1 MVLVLCTG
9 LAAALLAGCSADGG
23 QRDATRELADL
34 LRQRSAAVRDGDEA
48 AYLRTVD
55 PQAGRYRQQQRTAFR
70 NLDALPLAA
79 WTLRLDGTV
88 PATAERAVA
97 GVRLTYRL
105 RGYDT
110 GDATADQ
117 GLEFVRRD
125 SRWYVAG
132 PAPGSRPQP
141 WDQGPMTVV
150 RGTRSLVLGTGR
162 PETGLRDIA
171 AVADRAVPEVSAAWG
186 GAWARRVVVL
196 VPASQAA
203 MGELLGAGPTD
214 YAGVAA
220 VTTGRHRD
228 RAPADRVVVNPEAY
242 DTLGGLGR
250 RIVLTHETV
259 HVATRAAT
267 SPATPLWL
275 SEGFADWVAFRD
287 ADRGPRQGAP
297 ELARAVAA
305 GRVPRELPADADFG
319 RPASDE
325 PTTGDSTT
333 GDSTTGDST
342 TDAPAGAATDN
353 AGDRVAEAYGGAWL
367 AARMVADEWGADRL
381 VALYR
386 AVGAARSRAQADDAL
401 RAELGVGLGEFTARW
416 RVYLDRHLG

>member
-1 MVLVLCTG
+1 MVLGLCAG
-9 LAAALLAGCSADGG
+9 MVAALLAGCG
-23 QRDATRELADL
+23 QDAAPGDATRAVAGL

-48 AYLRTVD
+48 AFLRTVD
-55 PQAGRYRQQQRTAFR
+55 PQAGPYRQQQRTAFR
-70 NLDALPLAA
+70 SLDALPLAA
-79 WTLRLDGTV
+79 WSVRLDGTL
-88 PATAERAVA
+88 PATADRTTA

-117 GLEFVRRD
+117 RLEFVRRD
-125 SRWYVAG
+125 GRWYVAG
-132 PAPGSRPQP
+132 SAPGSPPQP
-141 WDQGPMTVV
+141 WDQGPLTVV
-150 RGTRSLVLGTGR
+150 RGTHSLVLGTGR
-162 PETGLRDIA
+162 PAAGLRDVA
-171 AVADRAVPEVSAAWG
+171 SVADRAVRDVSAAWG

-242 DTLGGLGR
+242 DTLGALGR

-259 HVATRAAT
+259 HVATRAHT

-275 SEGFADWVAFRD
+275 SEGFADWVAFG
-287 ADRGPRQGAP
+287 AAGRGPRQGAP

-305 GRVPRELPADADFG
+305 GRLPRELPADADFG
-319 RPASDE
+319 RTP
-325 PTTGDSTT
+325 GD
-333 GDSTTGDST
+333 
-342 TDAPAGAATDN
+342 DAPGGDGLGDPPTGASPTG
-353 AGDRVAEAYGGAWL
+353 GDRVAEAYGAAWL

-386 AVGAARSRAQADDAL
+386 AMGAAPSRAKAVGPAL
-401 RAELGVGLGEFTARW
+401 RAELGVDPGEFTARW
-416 RVYLDRHLG
+416 RASLERELG

>member
-1 MVLVLCTG
+1 VAGVRRTVVLVLCAG
-9 LAAALLAGCSADGG
+9 LVAVLLGGCGGAGEGGGDSGDGG
-23 QRDATRELADL
+23 PHDATRAIADL

-55 PQAGRYRQQQRTAFR
+55 PHSGPYRQRQRTVFR

-79 WTLRLDGTV
+79 WTLRLDDPARVTV
-88 PATAERAVA
+88 PATAERTTAD
-97 GVRLTYRL
+97 VRLAYRL

-110 GDATADQ
+110 GDATAAQ
-117 GLEFVRRD
+117 RLEFVRRD

-141 WDQGPMTVV
+141 WDQGPLTVV
-150 RGTRSLVLGTGR
+150 RGTHSLVLGAGR
-162 PETGLRDIA
+162 PGARLRDIA
-171 AVADRAVPEVSAAWG
+171 AVADRAVPDVSAAWG
-186 GAWARRVVVL
+186 GTWARRVVVL

-203 MGELLGAGPTD
+203 MGELLGEGPTA

-228 RAPADRVVVNPEAY
+228 RTPADRVVVNPEAY
-242 DTLGGLGR
+242 GTLGTLGR

-259 HVATRAAT
+259 HVATRADT

-275 SEGFADWVAFRD
+275 SEGFADWVAFRGTGRD
-287 ADRGPRQGAP
+287 PREGAP

-305 GRVPRELPADADFG
+305 GRLPDSLPADADFA
-319 RPASDE
+319 RPTD
-325 PTTGDSTT
+325 GD
-333 GDSTTGDST
+333 
-342 TDAPAGAATDN
+342 
-353 AGDRVAEAYGGAWL
+353 GDRVAEAYGEAWL
-367 AARMVADEWGADRL
+367 AARMVADEWTPDDL

-386 AVGAARSRAQADDAL
+386 AVGGAKSRDKAVGPAL
-401 RAELGVGLGEFTARW
+401 RAELGLSLTEFTARW
-416 RVYLDRHLG
+416 RTYLDHELG

>member
-1 MVLVLCTG
+1 MAGVRTVVLVLCAG
-9 LAAALLAGCSADGG
+9 LVAVLLGGCGEDDGPG
-23 QRDATRELADL
+23 DATRAVADL

-55 PQAGRYRQQQRTAFR
+55 PRSGPYRQQQRTAFR

-79 WTLRLDGTV
+79 WTLRLDDTLPV
-88 PATAERAVA
+88 AAERTTAD
-97 GVRLTYRL
+97 VRLTYRL
-105 RGYDT
+105 SGYDT
-110 GDATADQ
+110 GDATAGQ
-117 GLEFVRRD
+117 RLEFVRRD

-141 WDQGPMTVV
+141 WDQGPLAVV
-150 RGTRSLVLGTGR
+150 RGTHSLVLGAGHPGAPGR
-162 PETGLRDIA
+162 PGARPRAVA
-171 AVADRAVPEVSAAWG
+171 AAADRAVTDVSAAWG

-203 MGELLGAGPTD
+203 MGELLGAGPTA

-242 DTLGGLGR
+242 DTLGTLGR

-259 HVATRAAT
+259 HVATRAGT

-275 SEGFADWVAFRD
+275 SEGFADWVAFRSTAGD
-287 ADRGPRQGAP
+287 PRHGAP

-305 GRVPRELPADADFG
+305 GRLPRALPADADFTRQEG
-319 RPASDE
+319 
-325 PTTGDSTT
+325 GD
-333 GDSTTGDST
+333 GD
-342 TDAPAGAATDN
+342 P
-353 AGDRVAEAYGGAWL
+353 VAEAYGGAWL
-367 AARMVADEWGADRL
+367 AARMVADEWSPDRL

-386 AVGAARSRAQADDAL
+386 AMGAAESRAEAVGPVL
-401 RAELGVGLGEFTARW
+401 RAELGVGPGEFTQRW
-416 RVYLDRHLG
+416 RTYLERELG

>member
-1 MVLVLCTG
+1 MAGVRTVVLMLCAGLVAVLLG
-9 LAAALLAGCSADGG
+9 GCGDDGEP
-23 QRDATRELADL
+23 RDATRAIADL

-55 PQAGRYRQQQRTAFR
+55 PRSGPYRQQQRTAFR

-79 WTLRLDGTV
+79 WTLRLDDPARHPV
-88 PATAERAVA
+88 PATAARTTAD
-97 GVRLTYRL
+97 VRLTYRL

-110 GDATADQ
+110 GDATAGQ
-117 GLEFVRRD
+117 RLEFVRRD

-141 WDQGPMTVV
+141 WDQGPLTVV
-150 RGTRSLVLGTGR
+150 RGTHSLVLGAGH
-162 PETGLRDIA
+162 PEARLRGIA
-171 AVADRAVPEVSAAWG
+171 ALADRAVPDVSAAWG

-203 MGELLGAGPTD
+203 MGELLGAGPTA

-228 RAPADRVVVNPEAY
+228 RTPADRVVVNPEAY
-242 DTLGGLGR
+242 DTLGTLGR

-259 HVATRAAT
+259 HVATRADT

-275 SEGFADWVAFRD
+275 SEGFADWVAFRS
-287 ADRGPRQGAP
+287 ADRDPRQGAP

-305 GRVPRELPADADFG
+305 GRLPRTLPADADF
-319 RPASDE
+319 
-325 PTTGDSTT
+325 TTG
-333 GDSTTGDST
+333 G
-342 TDAPAGAATDN
+342 
-353 AGDRVAEAYGGAWL
+353 GDRVAEAYGEAWL
-367 AARMVADEWGADRL
+367 AARMIADEWTPDRL

-386 AVGAARSRAQADDAL
+386 AAGRAQSREKATGPAL
-401 RAELGVGLGEFTARW
+401 RSELGVGLGEFTARW
-416 RVYLDRHLG
+416 RAYLTRELG

>member
-1 MVLVLCTG
+1 MVLVLCAG
-9 LAAALLAGCSADGG
+9 LVAVLLGGCGDDGEP
-23 QRDATRELADL
+23 RDATRAIADL

-55 PQAGRYRQQQRTAFR
+55 PQSGPYRQQQRTVFR

-79 WTLRLDGTV
+79 WTLRLDDPAGATV
-88 PATAERAVA
+88 PAAERTTAD
-97 GVRLTYRL
+97 VRLTYRL

-117 GLEFVRRD
+117 RLEFVRRD

-141 WDQGPMTVV
+141 WDQGPLTVV
-150 RGTRSLVLGTGR
+150 RGTHSLVLGAGHPEGR
-162 PETGLRDIA
+162 LRDIA
-171 AVADRAVPEVSAAWG
+171 AVADRAVPGVSAAWG

-203 MGELLGAGPTD
+203 MGELLGAGPTA

-228 RAPADRVVVNPEAY
+228 RTPADRVVVNPEAY
-242 DTLGGLGR
+242 DTLGTLGR

-259 HVATRAAT
+259 HVATRADT

-275 SEGFADWVAFRD
+275 SEGFADWVAFRATGRD
-287 ADRGPRQGAP
+287 PRQGAP

-305 GRVPRELPADADFG
+305 GRLPRSLPADADFT
-319 RPASDE
+319 RPAG
-325 PTTGDSTT
+325 GD
-333 GDSTTGDST
+333 
-342 TDAPAGAATDN
+342 
-353 AGDRVAEAYGGAWL
+353 GDRVAEAYGEAWL
-367 AARMVADEWGADRL
+367 AARMVADEWTPDRL

-386 AVGAARSRAQADDAL
+386 AVGGAESREQAVGPAL
-401 RAELGVGLGEFTARW
+401 RAELGVDLGEFTARW
-416 RVYLDRHLG
+416 RTYLEREVG